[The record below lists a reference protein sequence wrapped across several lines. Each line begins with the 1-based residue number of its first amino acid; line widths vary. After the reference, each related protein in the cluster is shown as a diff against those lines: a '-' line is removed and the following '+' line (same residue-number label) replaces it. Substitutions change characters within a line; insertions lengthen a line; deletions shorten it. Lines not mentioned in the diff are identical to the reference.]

1 MERKDKYLCAILLLD
16 GDTAMKNKKDFQP
29 FLVALNLTMRCNL
42 ACAHCYLDA
51 NTRDCGDANELNS
64 EEIKRVLTEISQ
76 TNPACMVVM
85 TGGEP
90 LLRPDIYE
98 LCAHASSL
106 GLMTVVG
113 TNGTLLT
120 EKNVQRLLDAGVSG
134 AGISVDGLT
143 AEFHDA
149 FRGWTGALQH
159 TMDGIKN
166 CQKLGLSFQIHTS
179 IHQANVGQVDEIM
192 DWAHKQGAMVMNFF
206 FLVCTGRGEKV
217 TDITP
222 LQYEQ
227 VLSHLLDVQDSYEG
241 MMVRARCAPHFKR
254 LAYQKD
260 PESPLTKAQG
270 YEGGGCLAGLHYCRV
285 TPHGTVTVCPYI
297 EESVGSLH
305 EQSFADIWDN
315 SETFQQLRNPKLTG
329 KCGEC
334 EFAIL
339 CGGCRARPFAMEGDL
354 FGEDRLCNYEPQGG
368 EVIQPLSLDGVRPV
382 SWNAEAEGRLSKL
395 PFFLQ
400 KMIRGKVEQ
409 AARERSLDTVT
420 LELMD
425 ELKEARF
432 GSNMPASPFAK
443 KKVGS

>member
-1 MERKDKYLCAILLLD
+1 LKCGYSGVPKYGTWIDSSLP
-16 GDTAMKNKKDFQP
+16 MSEHKP
-29 FLVALNLTMRCNL
+29 FLIALNLTMRCNL

-51 NTRDCGDANELNS
+51 NTRDCGDANELGS
-64 EEIKRVLTEISQ
+64 EDIKRILTEISQ
-76 TNPACMVVM
+76 SNPACMVVM

-113 TNGTLLT
+113 SNGTLLT

-134 AGISVDGLT
+134 VGISVDGLSP
-143 AEFHDA
+143 EFHDV
-149 FRGWTGALQH
+149 FRGWKGALKH
-159 TMDGIKN
+159 TMDGIEN
-166 CQKLGLSFQIHTS
+166 CRKLGLSFQIHTS

-192 DWAHKQGAMVMNFF
+192 AWAHKQGAMVMNFF

-227 VLSHLLDVQDSYEG
+227 VLSHLLDVQDQYAG

-254 LAYQKD
+254 LAYQRD

-285 TPHGTVTVCPYI
+285 TPHGAVTVCPYV

-305 EQSFADIWDN
+305 EQSFGSIWEN
-315 SETFQQLRNPKLTG
+315 SETFQQLRNPQLTG
-329 KCGEC
+329 KCGRC
-334 EFAIL
+334 EFSLL
-339 CGGCRARPFAMEGDL
+339 CGGCRARPFAMQGDL
-354 FGEDRLCNYEPQGG
+354 FGEDRLCSYEPQGG
-368 EVIQPLSLDGVRPV
+368 AVIQAMPSGEAKPLAWDDT
-382 SWNAEAEGRLSKL
+382 AEERLSRL

-400 KMIRGKVEQ
+400 KMIRGKVEK
-409 AARERSLDTVT
+409 AAQDRQLDVVT

-425 ELKEARF
+425 ELRQARF
-432 GSNMPASPFAK
+432 GNKMPESPFAR
-443 KKVGS
+443 KKVNS